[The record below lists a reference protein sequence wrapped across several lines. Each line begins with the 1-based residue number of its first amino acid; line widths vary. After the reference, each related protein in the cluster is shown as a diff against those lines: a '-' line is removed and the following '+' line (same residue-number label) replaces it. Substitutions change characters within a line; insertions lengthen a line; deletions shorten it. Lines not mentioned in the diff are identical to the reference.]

1 MPCGSKTTPSLVAI
15 TNLRILRQMSRKN
28 CARRQSG
35 LMYDIDGKELVYA
48 VFAGS
53 GERMSRPEI
62 LAQCVKH
69 NSSSVKIGRL

>member
-1 MPCGSKTTPSLVAI
+1 
-15 TNLRILRQMSRKN
+15 MSRKN

-35 LMYDIDGKELVYA
+35 LMYDIDGKESVYA

-53 GERMSRPEI
+53 GERLSRPEI

>member
-1 MPCGSKTTPSLVAI
+1 MPCGSKTTPSLAAI
-15 TNLRILRQMSRKN
+15 TNLRILRKN

-53 GERMSRPEI
+53 GEHLSRPEI

-69 NSSSVKIGRL
+69 SSSSVKIGRL